1 MLLLT
6 FLFTMIINKERD
18 NIQVLGEVKQIKT
31 SIDPKNLEFITTL
44 LSSNLYSKPE
54 QSFIREIVSN
64 AWDSHVEAGT
74 TDTPVIIRFSHE
86 DNWYYDITIRDFG
99 TGLSQEKFE
108 DLYCNIGSSTKRDSN
123 AFIGGF
129 GIGRYAS
136 LACKN
141 TVYINSYYNGI
152 VYKYV
157 IVKSGNTITTNL
169 VVQQPTDE
177 KNGLEVTI
185 KKISSSF
192 ITSFRDALDYIVFF
206 PNVYVDG
213 INTAFNNVKI
223 KKFNHFAVSSSNC
236 DDKILL
242 GNVLY
247 PCNTTQL
254 KNKEAKDFLDRIDYS
269 GIVLKFNIGDLTVTP
284 NRENIIY
291 NNETIQIIEDKC
303 KQAQA
308 ELDALVSPKLY
319 KDYKDLY
326 EYFRVLTTLLHY
338 DPLNNT
344 FCDKY
349 SSRGYRVPVDVDK
362 LTINGYKLDNEE
374 LSFLRIFFSMRVP
387 NFKGVFTRGM
397 FYTGDKLPYKVSSCV
412 SMEAPNIL
420 MLKGISKMS
429 AAVKEWI
436 RNKYSNYVIVLE
448 SSEEFFKNSV
458 TSRIKDLQYC
468 PNKDLLLKLMYE
480 YFTSKVTVIDVNH
493 DSDFLAYKEAL
504 KKQKVSAPT
513 IKKFLLHIQQPNS
526 YSTSIEFSCLE
537 DCIQYFKKRKRGCI
551 LLTMQDPI
559 GWSDIANARGYT
571 MIRARKDIYDVL
583 LKVKPSWLVAKD
595 YLLYKDPV
603 IVKLHTIIHNFN
615 AESRKEG
622 IFMPSVYEATPMLTS
637 LPDNLKSAFRDI
649 IATYGKYKN
658 HTHYM
663 GAACNNNIRIDPYT
677 DSMCKKLASYYT
689 QYTKLTKSL
698 DLDTTSQQDRILM
711 AAVLTKTKVY
721 RVNNKMYNDIKNN
734 KLIKILCRK

>member
-1 MLLLT
+1 
-6 FLFTMIINKERD
+6 MIINKERD
-18 NIQVLGEVKQIKT
+18 NIQVLGDVKQIKT

-74 TDTPVIIRFSHE
+74 TDIPVIIRFSHE
-86 DNWYYDITIRDFG
+86 DNWYYDIAIRDFG

-108 DLYCNIGSSTKRDSN
+108 DLYCNIGSSSKRNSN

-141 TVYINSYYNGI
+141 TVYINSYYNGT

-177 KNGLEVTI
+177 KNGLEVII
-185 KKISSSF
+185 KKIASSLISRF
-192 ITSFRDALDYIVFF
+192 KDALDYIVFF

-213 INTAFNNVKI
+213 IYTVFNDIKI
-223 KKFNHFAVSSSNC
+223 KKFKHFAVSSSRH

-254 KNKEAKDFLDRIDYS
+254 KSKEAKDFFDRIDYS
-269 GIVLKFNIGDLTVTP
+269 GIVLKFDIGDLTVTP

-326 EYFRVLTTLLHY
+326 EYFRVLTTSVYY
-338 DPLNNT
+338 DPLSDI
-344 FCDKY
+344 FCAKY
-349 SSRGYRVPVDVDK
+349 SSKGYRVPVDADK
-362 LTINGYKLDNEE
+362 LTINGYKLDNET
-374 LSFLRIFFSMRVP
+374 LPLLRVFFSMRVP
-387 NFKGVFTRGM
+387 NFKGVFNKGM
-397 FYTGDKLPYKVSSCV
+397 FYTGDKIPYKVSSCI

-420 MLKGISKMS
+420 MLKGVSKMS
-429 AAVKEWI
+429 AAIKEWV
-436 RNKYSNYVIVLE
+436 RNKYSSYVIVLE
-448 SSEEFFKNSV
+448 FSEEFFKSSV
-458 TSRIKDLQYC
+458 TSKIKDLQYC
-468 PNKDLLLKLMYE
+468 PNKDLLKIMYE
-480 YFTSKVTVIDVNH
+480 YFTSKVTIVDVNH
-493 DSDFLAYKEAL
+493 DPDFLAYKEAL
-504 KKQKVSAPT
+504 KKQKVNTPT

-526 YSTSIEFSCLE
+526 YSTSIEFNCLE

-551 LLTMQDPI
+551 LLTMQDSI
-559 GWSDIANARGYT
+559 AWSDIADARGYT
-571 MIRARKDIYDVL
+571 MIRARKDIYDML

-595 YLLYKDPV
+595 NLLYRDPV

-615 AESRKEG
+615 AESRKED
-622 IFMPSVYEATPMLTS
+622 IFMPSIYEATPMLGS
-637 LPDNLKSAFRDI
+637 LPDNLRDAFEDI
-649 IATYGKYKN
+649 IITYNSYKKY
-658 HTHYM
+658 THYIA
-663 GAACNNNIRIDPYT
+663 AACNNNIKIDPYI

-698 DLDTTSQQDRILM
+698 DLDPTSRQNRILM
-711 AAVLTKTKVY
+711 AAVLTKNKVY
-721 RVNNKMYNDIKNN
+721 RVNNKMYNNVKNN